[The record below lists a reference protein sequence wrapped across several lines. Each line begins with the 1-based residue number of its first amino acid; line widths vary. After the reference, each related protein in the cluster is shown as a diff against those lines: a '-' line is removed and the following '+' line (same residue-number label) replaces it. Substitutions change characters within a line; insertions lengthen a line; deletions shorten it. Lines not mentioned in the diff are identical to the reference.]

1 MSRKSRM
8 KNLREKKDRRAKIM
22 AIGGA
27 VLLAVI
33 LAWEVPHYLG
43 GSKAPATTTTDAAA
57 APAPA
62 ASSVGTPATATGT
75 AAAVLPTSSNTKL
88 ENSDVQPART
98 KSQLYSFSHF
108 SGKNPFVPQV
118 ASSTPGSSTGSTG
131 TTGSSAPQASAPAPS
146 TGVNGSALQ
155 PMHMAGKATS
165 ATIEV
170 NGKIETENVGSA
182 FPSSS
187 PVFRLVSISS
197 NSAKIGVANG
207 SFSNGEQAVSVAV
220 GKSVTLVNKTNGRR
234 YILLLLSVS

>member
-75 AAAVLPTSSNTKL
+75 AAAVLPTSANTKL

-182 FPSSS
+182 FPNSS

-234 YILLLLSVS
+234 YVLLLLSVS